1 MSRLRATP
9 GRYRLVVWAIA
20 SIYALGSL
28 VHLAFWVSDP
38 GIYERFGELAL
49 LDAYGSLWE
58 ILVVP
63 RLGLLLPLVVVFEAG
78 IALSILRPGR
88 TARRGHLAG
97 VLFQL
102 GLAPSGPWGPINIA
116 LAWGHWRLARAAG
129 VAATSEASTTAEPE
143 HSVGTSR
150 Q

>member
-1 MSRLRATP
+1 MSRIRATP

-20 SIYALGSL
+20 AVYALGSL
-28 VHLAFWVSDP
+28 VHLAFWATDP

-58 ILVVP
+58 IVVVP
-63 RLGLLLPLVVVFEAG
+63 RLGLLLPLVVVFEAAV
-78 IALSILRPGR
+78 ALSILRPGR

-116 LAWGHWRLARAAG
+116 LAWGHWRLAKAAG
-129 VAATSEASTTAEPE
+129 VASVGDEGTSSETE
-143 HSVGTSR
+143 HSVGTAR